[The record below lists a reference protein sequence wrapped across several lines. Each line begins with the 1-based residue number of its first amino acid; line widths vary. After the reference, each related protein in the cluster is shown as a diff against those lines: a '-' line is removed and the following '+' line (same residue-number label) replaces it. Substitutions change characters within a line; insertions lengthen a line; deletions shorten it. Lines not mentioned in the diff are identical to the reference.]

1 MGETTNKKFFIFV
14 MWEASDIFPINF
26 TLSKSLLHEMDTQDW
41 HGNMLKSHI
50 QFFLKNTKD
59 QLHFILWDLFF
70 YAYHFTG
77 VLKFSCRTPFY
88 FQSFIKWASHFI
100 FILPVQSM
108 KYVFWGFCFMLSCFQ
123 LQNAVLIPAQLA
135 CVHKVNIN
143 FWISTD

>member
-50 QFFLKNTKD
+50 LFFLQNTKD

-88 FQSFIKWASHFI
+88 FQSFIKWASITFYLHIACSKHEVCFLR
-100 FILPVQSM
+100 FLLHA
-108 KYVFWGFCFMLSCFQ
+108 FMLS
-123 LQNAVLIPAQLA
+123 ASER
-135 CVHKVNIN
+135 
-143 FWISTD
+143 STDSSSTRLWP